1 MGFNLRQ
8 YLINEMEN
16 GRSAELV
23 KLSGYADAS
32 ALKKAIKKEDGDF
45 EKFDGLVRM
54 VHTLLPETKF
64 EKMSEFARTLNP
76 QKLTCRF
83 MLEYA
88 SVYGLTELK
97 QYLIEKLK
105 NATNKESND
114 WAFVYEI
121 DDKLAKNEIG
131 GFEAINQLAQHSYT
145 STEMKVFSKIV
156 QFYSFYDMRNIHMMN
171 NLYEDVKNQIE
182 NIKKKFAK
190 DTFYARLFL
199 LECSVNL
206 HNMNIGSLKEKLF
219 LMESALEPIKSLAYL
234 QIGNSYMLTSYDKAH
249 KLFTQGMEIASE
261 KYKVQFKR
269 SINFNNILWD
279 KFEGY
284 LPDDDISNELFYYA
298 KKGQKEQG
306 ICVLKK
312 IDVESL
318 SDHAKGFNY
327 YYQGL
332 LFNDK
337 ILFYK
342 SVECF
347 NKCGEKFYKKLPI
360 LELQKAGESE
370 YVLNALSA

>member
-1 MGFNLRQ
+1 
-8 YLINEMEN
+8 
-16 GRSAELV
+16 
-23 KLSGYADAS
+23 
-32 ALKKAIKKEDGDF
+32 
-45 EKFDGLVRM
+45 
-54 VHTLLPETKF
+54 
-64 EKMSEFARTLNP
+64 
-76 QKLTCRF
+76 
-83 MLEYA
+83 
-88 SVYGLTELK
+88 
-97 QYLIEKLK
+97 
-105 NATNKESND
+105 
-114 WAFVYEI
+114 
-121 DDKLAKNEIG
+121 
-131 GFEAINQLAQHSYT
+131 
-145 STEMKVFSKIV
+145 
-156 QFYSFYDMRNIHMMN
+156 MRNIHMMN

-182 NIKKKFAK
+182 SIKKKFAK

-206 HNMNIGSLKEKLF
+206 HNMNLGSLKEKLF
-219 LMESALEPIKSLAYL
+219 LMESALDPIKSLAYL
-234 QIGNSYMLTSYDKAH
+234 QIGNSYMLTSYDKAN
-249 KLFTQGMEIASE
+249 KLFKQGLEIASE

-284 LPDDDISNELFYYA
+284 LPDGDISNELFYYA

-337 ILFYK
+337 VLLYK
-342 SVECF
+342 SVEYF